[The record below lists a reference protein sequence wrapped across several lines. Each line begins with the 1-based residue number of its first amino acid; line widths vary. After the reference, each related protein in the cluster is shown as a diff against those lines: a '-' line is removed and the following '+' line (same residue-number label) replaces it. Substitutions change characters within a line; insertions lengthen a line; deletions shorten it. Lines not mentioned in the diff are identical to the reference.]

1 MTDDLHERSP
11 YVPGD
16 RGEVTV
22 ADNADA
28 LRFEL
33 RLSGQV
39 AGYVTYRDL
48 PSGRAFEHTVI
59 APEFEGLGLASQLI
73 RHALAETGSAGLRV
87 LPFCPFVRAY
97 IQRHPDYLT
106 LVDQPQ
112 RFGLTESEQSM
123 RLDLGIASQGHP

>member
-1 MTDDLHERSP
+1 MNAAGHEPSSTTSGDHDDVS
-11 YVPGD
+11 
-16 RGEVTV
+16 V

-28 LRFEL
+28 SRFEL
-33 RLSGQV
+33 RLRGEL
-39 AGYVTYRDL
+39 AGYATYRDL

-59 APEFEGLGLASQLI
+59 ASEFEGLGLASQLI
-73 RHALAETGSAGLRV
+73 RHALAETETAGLRV

-112 RFGLTESEQSM
+112 RFGLTESGQSI
-123 RLDLGIASQGHP
+123 RLDLGTGSQVQP